1 MNAMARSLRRAL
13 AALTASVLA
22 LTLSFGV
29 SISGA
34 RAQAAPARAV
44 FMLGD
49 SVMLGSKAAAEKQ
62 FADWQLTFDAAVNRS
77 TLAGAQIAAARRG
90 EMRDFVVVQLGHNDG
105 GSPSLYTQRVDAVMK
120 ALAGVP
126 HVVWLTIHEVRPY
139 YKTDNE
145 ILRQAATRYP
155 NMRIADWNAVANATP
170 NGMASDGLHLNA
182 TGAAAMAKL
191 IDDTIE
197 PLYSGGGGTP
207 APAPAPPTDPNAV
220 CRAATSPKGTPS
232 PASGRGYWLL
242 DSKGKVHG
250 YGAEN
255 LGDLTTARVSTP
267 PVSLQSTPS
276 GGGYW
281 IVDQQGR
288 VYAFGDAVKHGD
300 MAGTPL
306 NGPVR
311 RLEPTPS
318 GSGYWLLGSDGGV
331 FTFNVPFHG
340 SAGARPPSAAV
351 ISIASTASGGGYML
365 VTARGAV
372 LPFGDA
378 KTLGGTETM
387 RLAAPIISLALGA
400 GGSGYWLYAQDGG
413 VFSFGAPF
421 HGSVPGLGLC
431 AVPRTVA
438 LRATSTGLGYWIVT
452 ETGKVYPFGDA
463 RDLGG
468 SPPLGAGVKVIDMA
482 VRR

>member
-1 MNAMARSLRRAL
+1 MMPMARVPRRAL
-13 AALTASVLA
+13 AALAASVLA
-22 LTLSFGV
+22 LTLV
-29 SISGA
+29 PLLGA
-34 RAQAAPARAV
+34 PAQAAPARAV
-44 FMLGD
+44 FLLGD

-62 FADWQLTFDAAVNRS
+62 LADWQLTFDAAVNRS

-90 EMRDFVVVQLGHNDG
+90 EMHDFVVVQLGHNDG

-120 ALAGVP
+120 ALEGVP
-126 HVVWLTIHEVRPY
+126 HVVWLTIHEVRSY
-139 YKTDNE
+139 YKTDND

-191 IDDTIE
+191 IDDTLE
-197 PLYSGGGGTP
+197 PLFAGGGG
-207 APAPAPPTDPNAV
+207 APTAPPSDPNAV
-220 CRAATSPKGTPS
+220 CSAATAPRGTPS

-250 YGAEN
+250 YGASN
-255 LGDLTTARVSTP
+255 LGDLTTLGVTTP

-276 GGGYW
+276 GEGYW
-281 IVDQQGR
+281 ILDRDGR

-300 MAGTPL
+300 MTGKVL

-311 RLEPTPS
+311 RLEPAPNA
-318 GSGYWLLGSDGGV
+318 SGYWLLASDGGV
-331 FTFNVPFHG
+331 FTFNVPFLG
-340 SAGARPPSAAV
+340 SAGARPPNAAV

-378 KTLGGTETM
+378 KSLGGTDTM

-413 VFSFGAPF
+413 VFSFGVPF

-438 LRATSTGLGYWIVT
+438 LRASSTGLGYWIVT
-452 ETGKVYPFGDA
+452 DTGKVYAFGDA

-468 SPPLGAGVKVIDMA
+468 SPSLAGATIIDMA